1 MSKHSSPL
9 IVADCKPNQFNLPL
23 PDGLEDQLN
32 PDQAKKVTKVQVKF
46 AQGGGQLLTKSFGE
60 VSEILDDKSAK
71 PASPASG
78 SKAKAGT

>member
-9 IVADCKPNQFNLPL
+9 IVADCKPNQPNQFNLPL

-46 AQGGGQLLTKSFGE
+46 ALGVGQLLTKSFGE
-60 VSEILDDKSAK
+60 VSQILDDK
-71 PASPASG
+71 PAPQASKT
-78 SKAKAGT
+78 KAST